1 MQTIKHKFH
10 ETPLPS
16 WECKTLILGTFN
28 PEKGSNADYY
38 YGRLRK
44 TGGWSNRFWP
54 AINSCLKLNCFDI
67 PYAERGVLDSKIRIM
82 TKFKFGCIDIVSS
95 VDCINE
101 EDITGNGF
109 PDSAIFNRLNKV
121 NYNTDLII
129 DYINKN
135 SISIVISSFGIGSS
149 LNKQTKQ
156 EIDFIIKACPKTDFQ
171 LFVLPAF
178 GRPMMTTE
186 KFGSKLFEIILQN

>member
-1 MQTIKHKFH
+1 MQIIKHKFY
-10 ETPLPS
+10 ESPIPS

-28 PEKGSNADYY
+28 PEKGSNSDYY

-54 AINSCLKLNCFDI
+54 AINSYLNGSFPEI
-67 PYAERGVLDSKIRIM
+67 PLAERGVLDSKVGIM

-95 VDCINE
+95 VDCVNE
-101 EDITGNGF
+101 EDITGKGF
-109 PDSAIFNRLNKV
+109 PDYAIFNRLNEV

-135 SISIVISSFGIGSS
+135 SISKVISSFGIGSS
-149 LNKQTKQ
+149 LNKQTIQ

-171 LFVLPAF
+171 LFSLPAF